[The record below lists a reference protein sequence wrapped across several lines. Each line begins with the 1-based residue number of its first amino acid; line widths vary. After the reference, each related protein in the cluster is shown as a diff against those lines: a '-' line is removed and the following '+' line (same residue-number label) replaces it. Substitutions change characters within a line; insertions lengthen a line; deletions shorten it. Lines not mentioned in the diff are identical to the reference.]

1 MGVKRHILTDGN
13 GIPLAI
19 TLSGANVH
27 DKHNVKETLNSILI
41 FPVEEKRNQTISVLI
56 KDMTLKIRKN

>member
-1 MGVKRHILTDGN
+1 MLTDGN

-27 DKHNVKETLNSILI
+27 DKYNVKETLNS
-41 FPVEEKRNQTISVLI
+41 
-56 KDMTLKIRKN
+56 

>member
-13 GIPLAI
+13 GIPSAI

-27 DKHNVKETLNSILI
+27 DKRNVKNTLNSILV
-41 FPVEEKRNQTISVLI
+41 FSGRK
-56 KDMTLKIRKN
+56 RKNQNTFV

>member
-1 MGVKRHILTDGN
+1 M
-13 GIPLAI
+13 AI

-41 FPVEEKRNQTISVLI
+41 FPVEEKETKTSLS
-56 KDMTLKIRKN
+56 